1 MVMQG
6 MSAGGSEPD
15 HFMEIW
21 TYNLEEGFDKIR
33 QIIRKY
39 PYIAMVRRG
48 GEETGKG
55 EEPQS

>member
-6 MSAGGSEPD
+6 VSAGGSEPD

-33 QIIRKY
+33 QIVRKY
-39 PYIAMVRRG
+39 PYIAMVRHKV
-48 GEETGKG
+48 EVSVKG
-55 EEPQS
+55 RNG